1 MSGEGLSV
9 SFRRTSMTQKS
20 NQELLEEFQGIIYAS
35 PVTKHMKWYGKLY
48 SVYMEEHGDKEL
60 QKWQQEGVAIKDT
73 FRFCISVYDSWY
85 EDVDL
90 YDSHKRDDS
99 FVSLAN
105 EFAKDNWLMY
115 FAEGFPAE
123 WIEQEIIDGE
133 KNWNHFIV
141 KPDDKNIDKICKIYH
156 HYGQLMVRA
165 EHFGQTEKMKS
176 SHWEQ
181 AREQI
186 KSIMEHKNEYEY
198 AK

>member
-20 NQELLEEFQGIIYAS
+20 NQELLEEFQGVIYAS

-48 SVYMEEHGDKEL
+48 SVYMEEHGDEEL

-90 YDSHKRDDS
+90 YDSHERDDS
-99 FVSLAN
+99 FVSLAFK
-105 EFAKDNWLMY
+105 FAKDNYLLY

-141 KPDDKNIDKICKIYH
+141 KPDDKNIDKICKIWH
-156 HYGQLMVRA
+156 DYGMKMIQV
-165 EHFGQTEKMKS
+165 EQFGQTEEMKS
-176 SHWEQ
+176 FYWEQ
-181 AREQI
+181 ARDDI
-186 KSIMEHKNEYEY
+186 KSIMEHKNECCV
-198 AK
+198 